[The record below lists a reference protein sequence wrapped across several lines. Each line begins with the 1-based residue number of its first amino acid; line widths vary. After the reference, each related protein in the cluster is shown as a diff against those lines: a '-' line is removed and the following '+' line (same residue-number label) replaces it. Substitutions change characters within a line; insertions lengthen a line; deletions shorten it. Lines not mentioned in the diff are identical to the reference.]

1 MKNSSDSFNAD
12 YNNSLDNN
20 ISAISK
26 KSNSSLNNNINNINN
41 ISDSNNKSKVIN
53 KKNSKKVIKKNNLS
67 EKKKNKKTIK
77 KDLGI
82 TLFGKIK
89 KKEGRPTKLY
99 DFFEAAEK
107 ILFEDNNALIFTDSE
122 LLFEVN
128 QLLPVEKK
136 ISETTFKSWKS
147 LSQKNKLD
155 DDKGLYF
162 LSLLKTALNKQKQN
176 LFKKLNEEKQSGLW
190 TKWAWIIE
198 RKFSDWNLRHIGEID
213 HTTKGKPFS
222 TTIAF
227 LTDELSEIENILS
240 EKK

>member
-1 MKNSSDSFNAD
+1 MQNTDTD
-12 YNNSLDNN
+12 
-20 ISAISK
+20 
-26 KSNSSLNNNINNINN
+26 NINNNNADNMQDNIINNN
-41 ISDSNNKSKVIN
+41 ISDSSNNNNNKSKVIN
-53 KKNSKKVIKKNNLS
+53 KKNSIIKKNKNKKVVIKKD
-67 EKKKNKKTIK
+67 

-147 LSQKNKLD
+147 LSQKNKLN

-227 LTDELSEIENILS
+227 LADELSEIENILS

>member
-1 MKNSSDSFNAD
+1 MENLNK
-12 YNNSLDNN
+12 SLDPEHNN
-20 ISAISK
+20 FP
-26 KSNSSLNNNINNINN
+26 NNNIPDNNNIINNN
-41 ISDSNNKSKVIN
+41 ISDSNNNNKSKVIN
-53 KKNSKKVIKKNNLS
+53 KKNSIIKKNKNKKVVIKKD
-67 EKKKNKKTIK
+67 

-176 LFKKLNEEKQSGLW
+176 LFKKLNEEKKSGLW

-213 HTTKGKPFS
+213 HTTKGKPFA

-227 LTDELSEIENILS
+227 LNDELTEIEKILE
-240 EKK
+240 EKN